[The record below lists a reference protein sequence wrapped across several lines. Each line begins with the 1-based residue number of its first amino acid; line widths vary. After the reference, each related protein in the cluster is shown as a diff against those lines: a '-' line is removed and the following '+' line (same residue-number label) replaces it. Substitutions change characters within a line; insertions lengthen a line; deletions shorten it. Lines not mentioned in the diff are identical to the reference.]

1 MEWVFFS
8 AYIVI
13 FIACAY
19 VIYRRIEE
27 VSEEVDELQRDI
39 KKNEKLLENYKKE
52 NRPIE
57 YIAELY
63 DGVYLQEKYVGAFLE
78 TIISTTTSNVFDAKS
93 YNDLLSAKID
103 AETLNGRVLKYKPNF
118 EVVE

>member
-1 MEWVFFS
+1 MGIFS

-57 YIAELY
+57 YIVELN
-63 DGVYLQEKYVGAFLE
+63 DGVYFRKKHTDAFAQR
-78 TIISTTTSNVFDAKS
+78 TTYIITNNIFEAKS
-93 YNDLLSAKID
+93 YDNLLSAKID
-103 AETLNGRVLKYKPNF
+103 AEILNGRVLKYKPNLE
-118 EVVE
+118 EVG

>member
-1 MEWVFFS
+1 MDWIFF
-8 AYIVI
+8 YTNVVI
-13 FIACAY
+13 FITCVY
-19 VIYRRIEE
+19 VMYRRIE
-27 VSEEVDELQRDI
+27 VSKKIGELECDI
-39 KKNEKLLENYKKE
+39 KKNEKALDNYKKE

-57 YIAELY
+57 YIVELY

-78 TIISTTTSNVFDAKS
+78 TIIRTTTSNVFDAKS

>member
-8 AYIVI
+8 AYIVT

-39 KKNEKLLENYKKE
+39 KRMKNYWEIIRKKTDQS
-52 NRPIE
+52 N
-57 YIAELY
+57 
-63 DGVYLQEKYVGAFLE
+63 
-78 TIISTTTSNVFDAKS
+78 IS
-93 YNDLLSAKID
+93 LS
-103 AETLNGRVLKYKPNF
+103 
-118 EVVE
+118 

>member
-57 YIAELY
+57 YIVELKTVCIY
-63 DGVYLQEKYVGAFLE
+63 KKNIHRRLRKGQRLLQLVMFLKLNHM
-78 TIISTTTSNVFDAKS
+78 TIYFQ
-93 YNDLLSAKID
+93 
-103 AETLNGRVLKYKPNF
+103 LK
-118 EVVE
+118 

>member
-1 MEWVFFS
+1 MDWIFF
-8 AYIVI
+8 YTNVVI

-57 YIAELY
+57 YIVELKN
-63 DGVYLQEKYVGAFLE
+63 GV
-78 TIISTTTSNVFDAKS
+78 
-93 YNDLLSAKID
+93 
-103 AETLNGRVLKYKPNF
+103 
-118 EVVE
+118 

>member
-57 YIAELY
+57 YIVELY
-63 DGVYLQEKYVGAFLE
+63 DGVYLQEEYTGAFSKMITL
-78 TIISTTTSNVFDAKS
+78 TTTSNVFEAKS
-93 YNDLLSAKID
+93 YDNLFLAKID
-103 AETLNGRVLKYKPNF
+103 AEFLSGRVLKYKPNL
-118 EVVE
+118 EVIE